1 MPNEVAEAQGV
12 GTSVGI
18 GAGVIIFILI
28 IIGLVYLRLYVQFRS
43 QTRRIRGELVPNTQ
57 RFLQEESYAG
67 EEHGERA
74 SRREKG
80 GSECR
85 CNVLRYA

>member
-28 IIGLVYLRLYVQFRS
+28 ILGLVYLRLYVEF
-43 QTRRIRGELVPNTQ
+43 TRALTINL
-57 RFLQEESYAG
+57 
-67 EEHGERA
+67 
-74 SRREKG
+74 
-80 GSECR
+80 
-85 CNVLRYA
+85 

>member
-28 IIGLVYLRLYVQFRS
+28 ILGLVYLRLYVKFMR
-43 QTRRIRGELVPNTQ
+43 TLTINL
-57 RFLQEESYAG
+57 
-67 EEHGERA
+67 
-74 SRREKG
+74 
-80 GSECR
+80 
-85 CNVLRYA
+85 

>member
-28 IIGLVYLRLYVQFRS
+28 ILGLVYLRLYVEF
-43 QTRRIRGELVPNTQ
+43 TRTLMINL
-57 RFLQEESYAG
+57 
-67 EEHGERA
+67 
-74 SRREKG
+74 
-80 GSECR
+80 
-85 CNVLRYA
+85 